1 MYVSN
6 LLSPHQNFEE
16 KKLYEK
22 KKGMH
27 IIKYKSKKLRYN
39 RNKKVIILK
48 NLAS

>member
-1 MYVSN
+1 MFQIYYHPIKI
-6 LLSPHQNFEE
+6 L
-16 KKLYEK
+16 KKKNYMKK